1 MLQKIILP
9 IAVFLIVLAALT
21 FGQTIGHA
29 ALQWFSYLTGITI
42 HNFSDVYYTLRYYVV
57 SHSSKIIIAL
67 IITVPISIWL
77 ARNKGESML
86 KYTSQ
91 RKIAVVLAIFLGW
104 LGAHRFYLGQ
114 IGWGVV
120 YLVLF
125 YLFTPLV
132 IVLSLIDAVRY
143 LFMSDDDFPRAKP

>member
-1 MLQKIILP
+1 
-9 IAVFLIVLAALT
+9 
-21 FGQTIGHA
+21 
-29 ALQWFSYLTGITI
+29 
-42 HNFSDVYYTLRYYVV
+42 
-57 SHSSKIIIAL
+57 
-67 IITVPISIWL
+67 
-77 ARNKGESML
+77 ML